1 MPLQLDDLAA
11 LERYLYDP
19 VHLDGDFGILP
30 HLAKLSAVHLSDD
43 MDPELNGKIR
53 GNAPEEGREV
63 STVGPT
69 PRRNTQQ
76 ADPIQRLTAQCCSA

>member
-1 MPLQLDDLAA
+1 LAA

-30 HLAKLSAVHLSDD
+30 ISRNRLSDD
-43 MDPELNGKIR
+43 IDPELNGKIR

-69 PRRNTQQ
+69 PRRNNQQ